1 MCTFRTS
8 DTDDHCSVFLPL
20 MFYGIP
26 NLSFDFTLSPEQ
38 QCVNIPIVDD
48 DIFED
53 TESFFVRLTNI
64 DESGVS
70 LVPRSISILILDNDR
85 KQHNYPVETL
95 NHCNQIVSDN

>member
-1 MCTFRTS
+1 MHTPTCTHIQYPES
-8 DTDDHCSVFLPL
+8 DYISSP
-20 MFYGIP
+20 IP

-38 QCVNIPIVDD
+38 QCVSIPIVDD